1 MDTAATGKS
10 KMGKW
15 IAIAFVVLVV
25 LPVGGFAAWT
35 WGTLHWSF
43 SSGERVGYVQKLSNK
58 GWLCKTWEGELA
70 MTTMPGVTPEIFHFS
85 VRDEAVA
92 KSLQGTEGRRVALV
106 YDQHRGVPTACFG
119 ETEYFVSGVRAVQ
132 P

>member
-1 MDTAATGKS
+1 MDAAAAGKN

-15 IAIAFVVLVV
+15 IAIAFFVLVV

-43 SSGERVGYVQKLSNK
+43 SSGERVGYVQKLSKK

-70 MTTMPGVTPEIFHFS
+70 MTTMPGVVPEIFHFS

-92 KSLQGTEGRRVALV
+92 KSLQGTEGRRVALA